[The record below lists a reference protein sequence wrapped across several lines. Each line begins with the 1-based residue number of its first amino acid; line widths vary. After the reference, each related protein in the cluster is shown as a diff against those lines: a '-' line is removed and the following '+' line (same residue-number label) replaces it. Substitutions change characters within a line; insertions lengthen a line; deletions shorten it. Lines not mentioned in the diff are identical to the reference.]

1 MRLQKITISF
11 IFFMLG
17 FYIQTQAQLVVTAAT
32 GISPLQLVQNTLV
45 GTGVT
50 VSNVKFNSSF
60 GLIASNQI
68 GSFAA
73 TATNLGFTSGLILA
87 SGGVSG
93 AVGPN
98 ISGSTTTPF
107 TGTAIT
113 DPQLQALVPTYTVND
128 AAVLEFDFIPVSDT
142 IKFRYV
148 FASEEYPEFVC
159 STFNDVFGFFIT
171 GMNPSGPAYVNKNI
185 ALIPGTTFPV
195 TINSLNSGSPGAG
208 YLASGCSSLAYSA
221 FYVNNSG
228 VSIQYDG
235 FTTILTAWALVIPCT
250 SYHMKLAVADCGDQ
264 AYDSGVFLEANSFSS
279 PLVTIHPT
287 FSSPT
292 ASVQNAIEGC
302 NNMILTFK
310 YPYNVTY
317 PYQIPVIS
325 VGGTA
330 TNGVDYPLLP
340 NTLTIPT
347 GCDSVRLIIS
357 PIYDH
362 ISEGMETVK
371 LVFQTSVCGD
381 YDTVIFNIQN
391 YDSLT
396 ARAYGD
402 TTLCNDHAQ
411 LSIVTQNGVQPYQ
424 YFWSNAAGNTAVVNP
439 SLTAT
444 TLFHITVRDA
454 CYNTATD
461 SVLVVIDCNFARA
474 GPDTTICLGG
484 SAKLHASMDTTVY
497 HSSGIPSFLWNT
509 GDTTAIVYVNPTV
522 TTTYIVTVSDIFS
535 DKDTVTVFV
544 IPLPVVT
551 ATTAVPTIC
560 FGDSTMLHASG
571 AVSYFWTSDI
581 NDFSLTGKQTLINP
595 VVSPMLTT
603 SYTVKGT
610 DINSC
615 SNTASIV
622 IHISPSPNPQIV
634 AYPNPVSVFDP
645 TVHIFDATNGNNSY
659 IWFFGDG
666 TNSTQTNVYHTY
678 NDQDT
683 GRYLVTVIASNAYG
697 CVDTAEVWVI
707 VRPDC
712 TFYVPNSFT
721 PNGDGLNDIFKVY
734 GMGILEFEINI
745 HDRWGKLIYTST
757 DMSLGWDGKINGEMS
772 PDGAYA
778 YMIIYKD
785 NTGIRHTKS
794 GTISIVH

>member
-1 MRLQKITISF
+1 MCLRKIIISF

-17 FYIQTQAQLVVTAAT
+17 FYFQTQAQLTATAAT
-32 GISPLQLVQNTLV
+32 GITPLQLVQNYLV

-50 VSNVKFNSSF
+50 VSNVKFNGSLFAPSV
-60 GLIASNQI
+60 SNQI
-68 GSFAA
+68 GYFSTGI
-73 TATNLGFTSGLILA
+73 TATNLGFPSGVIMATGSIA
-87 SGGVSG
+87 SATNGQ
-93 AVGPN
+93 
-98 ISGSTTTPF
+98 TTTPIS
-107 TGTAIT
+107 GTELT
-113 DPQLQALVPTYTVND
+113 VVPELDQYAGTSTIRD

-148 FASEEYPEFVC
+148 FGSREYPNYVC
-159 STFNDVFGFFIT
+159 SMFNDVFGFFIT
-171 GMNPSGPAYVNKNI
+171 GMNPSGPNYVSKNI
-185 ALIPGTTFPV
+185 ALIPGTTLPV
-195 TINSLNSGSPGAG
+195 SINT
-208 YLASGCSSLAYSA
+208 
-221 FYVNNSG
+221 VNGG
-228 VSIQYDG
+228 VSAGSATPCILTNTQYYHSPIANITYNG
-235 FTTILTAWALVIPCT
+235 LTTVLTAWALVIPCT
-250 SYHMKLAVADCGDQ
+250 SYHMKLAIADLGDN

>member
-1 MRLQKITISF
+1 MCFRKIIISF

-17 FYIQTQAQLVVTAAT
+17 FYFQTQAQLTATAAT
-32 GISPLQLVQNTLV
+32 GITPLQLVQNYLV

-50 VSNVKFNSSF
+50 VSNVKFNGSLFAPSV
-60 GLIASNQI
+60 SNQI
-68 GSFAA
+68 GYFSTGI
-73 TATNLGFTSGLILA
+73 TATNLGFPSGVIMATGSIA
-87 SGGVSG
+87 SATNGQ
-93 AVGPN
+93 
-98 ISGSTTTPF
+98 TTTPIS
-107 TGTAIT
+107 GTELT
-113 DPQLQALVPTYTVND
+113 VVPELDQYAGTSTIRD

-148 FASEEYPEFVC
+148 FGSREYPNYVC
-159 STFNDVFGFFIT
+159 SMFNDVFGFFIT
-171 GMNPSGPAYVNKNI
+171 GMNPSGPNYVSKNI
-185 ALIPGTTFPV
+185 ALIPGTTLPV
-195 TINSLNSGSPGAG
+195 SINT
-208 YLASGCSSLAYSA
+208 
-221 FYVNNSG
+221 VNGG
-228 VSIQYDG
+228 VSAGSATPCILTNTQYYHSPIANITYNG
-235 FTTILTAWALVIPCT
+235 LTTVLTAWALVIPCT
-250 SYHMKLAVADCGDQ
+250 SYHMKLAIADLGDN

-279 PLVTIHPT
+279 PQVTIHPT

-292 ASVQNAIEGC
+292 ASNQNAIEGC

-325 VGGTA
+325 IGGTA

-340 NTLTIPT
+340 NMLTIPT

-357 PIYDH
+357 PFYDH
-362 ISEGMETVK
+362 ISEPTETVK

-402 TTLCNDHAQ
+402 TTLCNDHAP

-424 YFWSNAAGNTAVVNP
+424 YFWSNGAGNTAVVNP

-461 SVLVVIDCNFARA
+461 SVLVIIDCNFARA
-474 GPDTTICLGG
+474 GPDTTICMGG
-484 SAKLHASMDTTVY
+484 IAKLHASMDTTVY

-509 GDTTAIVYVNPTV
+509 GDTTAIIHVNPTV
-522 TTTYIVTVSDIFS
+522 TTTYIVTVSDIFT

-544 IPLPVVT
+544 IPLPVIT
-551 ATTAVPTIC
+551 ATTATPTIC
-560 FGDSTMLHASG
+560 FGDSTTLHASG
-571 AVSYFWTSDI
+571 GLSYFWTSDI
-581 NDFSLTGKQTLINP
+581 NDFSLTGKQTLANP
-595 VVSPMLTT
+595 FVSPILTT
-603 SYTVKGT
+603 NYTVKGT

-634 AYPNPVSVFDP
+634 VYPNPVSVFDP

-697 CVDTAEVWVI
+697 CIDTAEVWVI

-712 TFYVPNSFT
+712 TFYVPNSFS
-721 PNGDGLNDIFKVY
+721 PNGDGKNDIFKVY

-745 HDRWGKLIYTST
+745 YDRWGKLIYSSS
-757 DMSLGWDGKINGEMS
+757 DMNMGWDGKIKGDMA
-772 PDGAYA
+772 PDGTYA

-794 GTISIVH
+794 GAISILR